1 MSIKTATFLNAT
13 DGVVRVTAH
22 GLPGID
28 IQSGATEDF
37 DIYKAKAYRYCL
49 ASLVREKKLI
59 PQDGGGEPGPKGDPP
74 LMQSKDGFIQ
84 YSIDEGATWIN
95 LVDLT
100 MFIPTFHITS
110 DMELVVEYPEV
121 EAEV

>member
-28 IQSGATEDF
+28 IQSGATRGF
-37 DIYKAKAYRYCL
+37 DIYQAKAYRHCL
-49 ASLVREKKLI
+49 ASLVKEKKLL

-74 LMQSKDGFIQ
+74 LMRSSEGFIQ
-84 YSIDEGATWIN
+84 YSLDNGITWIN

-100 MFIPTFHITS
+100 SFIPTFYITD

-121 EAEV
+121 EA